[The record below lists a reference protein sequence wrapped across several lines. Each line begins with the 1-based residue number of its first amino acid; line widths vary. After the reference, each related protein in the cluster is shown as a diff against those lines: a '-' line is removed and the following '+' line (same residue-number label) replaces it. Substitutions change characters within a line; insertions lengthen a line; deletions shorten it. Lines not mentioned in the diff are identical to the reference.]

1 MANLAPKTPIVTN
14 IQPYTPIA
22 NQHEVPRATY
32 GLLGGNSPPQ
42 GTTTTKLGGEVS
54 MPPPSIAQ
62 PGVDRVSGW
71 VPPWNKSI
79 DLDQDAF
86 SDEEDLQV

>member
-1 MANLAPKTPIVTN
+1 MANLAPAKSPIGTN
-14 IQPYTPIA
+14 IQAYPPIA
-22 NQHEVPRATY
+22 NQHEVHRASY
-32 GLLGGNSPPQ
+32 GLLGGGSPP
-42 GTTTTKLGGEVS
+42 GTSVKSGGEVS

-62 PGVDRVSGW
+62 PGVDNVSGW

-79 DLDQDAF
+79 DLDSHDAF

>member
-1 MANLAPKTPIVTN
+1 
-14 IQPYTPIA
+14 
-22 NQHEVPRATY
+22 
-32 GLLGGNSPPQ
+32 
-42 GTTTTKLGGEVS
+42 VS

-62 PGVDRVSGW
+62 PGVDNVSGW

-79 DLDQDAF
+79 DLDSHDAF